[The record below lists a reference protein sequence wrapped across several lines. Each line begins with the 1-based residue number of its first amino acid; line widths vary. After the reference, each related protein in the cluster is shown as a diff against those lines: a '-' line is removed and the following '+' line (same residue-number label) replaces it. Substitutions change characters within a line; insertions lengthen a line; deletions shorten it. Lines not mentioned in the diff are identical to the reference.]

1 MLTRPSHEAA
11 VYSLGPWLVGMCIDM
26 LLQGALFTQVSPS
39 RLLTIHDLQVIKFAN
54 YFTWYG
60 STDGYKLTLSVAILA
75 LITTLKS
82 VQALLV
88 YVLQTQAPTDT
99 LAIVPLHVYPLPQH
113 LFSYSP
119 TFLRPGNPL
128 IVSLI
133 SLYVQSY
140 FCYRLYVVS
149 KRWWIVM
156 PVLVLYLFSVGSVAV
171 ATYYIARSDPKL
183 GRWLAVHYATI
194 FASDVILAG
203 TTAYFLLKT
212 RKLVLPHTTG
222 VINALIRLT
231 FQTATPAVI
240 CTTFN
245 LVFTYLPSPYDKGI
259 SSAFI
264 QALPKVYA
272 VSMMWTLNARRAIMR
287 EPTPM
292 FASGAFRITEGT
304 DSFMH
309 ANLRRRLTTGD
320 IQFATIDPDQYSDS
334 ESQILNVLSTVL
346 DDDAIPKRP

>member
-1 MLTRPSHEAA
+1 MSSLTPMLTRPSHEAA

-26 LLQGALFTQVSPS
+26 LLQGALFTQ
-39 RLLTIHDLQVIKFAN
+39 FAN
-54 YFTWYG
+54 YFAWYG

-82 VQALLV
+82 VQV
-88 YVLQTQAPTDT
+88 
-99 LAIVPLHVYPLPQH
+99 AIVWTQQITYFYNMQNALNMRFFVWYQI
-113 LFSYSP
+113 
-119 TFLRPGNPL
+119 GNPL

-149 KRWWIVM
+149 KRWWVVT

-245 LVFTYLPSPYDKGI
+245 LVFTYLPGPYDKGI

-334 ESQILNVLSTVL
+334 ESQILNMLSTVL
-346 DDDAIPKRP
+346 DDDDIPKRP

>member
-26 LLQGALFTQVSPS
+26 LLQGALFTQFV
-39 RLLTIHDLQVIKFAN
+39 N
-54 YFTWYG
+54 YFAWYG
-60 STDGYKLTLSVAILA
+60 STDGYKLTLSVALLA
-75 LITTLKS
+75 LITALKS
-82 VQALLV
+82 VQV
-88 YVLQTQAPTDT
+88 
-99 LAIVPLHVYPLPQH
+99 AIVWTQQITHFYDLQSALNMR
-113 LFSYSP
+113 FSAWYQI
-119 TFLRPGNPL
+119 GNPL
-128 IVSLI
+128 MVSLI

-149 KRWWIVM
+149 KKWWIVM
-156 PVLVLYLFSVGSVAV
+156 PVLVLYLFSVGSVAT

-183 GRWLAVHYATI
+183 GLWLGVHYATI
-194 FASDVILAG
+194 FASDVLLAG
-203 TTAYFLLKT
+203 TTAFFLLKT

-222 VINALIRLT
+222 VIDALIRLT

-245 LVFTYLPSPYDKGI
+245 LVFAYLPGPYHKGI

-304 DSFMH
+304 DPFSH
-309 ANLRRRLTTGD
+309 ANFRRFSTNGD
-320 IQFATIDPDQYSDS
+320 IQFATIDADQYSDS
-334 ESQILNVLSTVL
+334 ESQILNILSTTL
-346 DDDAIPKRP
+346 DDDDIPKRP

>member
-1 MLTRPSHEAA
+1 MSSLTPMLTRPSHEAA
-11 VYSLGPWLVGMCIDM
+11 LYSFGPWLVGMCIDM
-26 LLQGALFTQVSPS
+26 LLQGALFTQ
-39 RLLTIHDLQVIKFAN
+39 FAN

-82 VQALLV
+82 VQVCLLLCHVSSGHVNEALLGIARV
-88 YVLQTQAPTDT
+88 
-99 LAIVPLHVYPLPQH
+99 PLPQH
-113 LFSYSP
+113 LFPYSP

-128 IVSLI
+128 MVSLI

-149 KRWWIVM
+149 KRWWIVT

-194 FASDVILAG
+194 FASDVMLAG

-245 LVFTYLPSPYDKGI
+245 LVFTYLPGPYDKGI

-272 VSMMWTLNARRAIMR
+272 VSMMWTLNARRAIMH
-287 EPTPM
+287 EPSPM
-292 FASGAFRITEGT
+292 FASGDFRITEGT

-309 ANLRRRLTTGD
+309 GNPRRLTTGD
-320 IQFATIDPDQYSDS
+320 IQFATIQYSDS
-334 ESQILNVLSTVL
+334 ESQILNMLSTVL
-346 DDDAIPKRP
+346 DDDGIPKRP

>member
-1 MLTRPSHEAA
+1 MSSLTPMLTRPSHEAA
-11 VYSLGPWLVGMCIDM
+11 LYSLGPWLVGMCIDM
-26 LLQGALFTQVSPS
+26 LLQGALFTQ
-39 RLLTIHDLQVIKFAN
+39 IAN
-54 YFTWYG
+54 YFTSYG

-82 VQALLV
+82 VQAF
-88 YVLQTQAPTDT
+88 
-99 LAIVPLHVYPLPQH
+99 AIVWTQQITHFYNLQSALNMRFFVWYQI
-113 LFSYSP
+113 
-119 TFLRPGNPL
+119 GNPL

-140 FCYRLYVVS
+140 FCYRLYAVS
-149 KRWWIVM
+149 KRWWIVT

-171 ATYYIARSDPKL
+171 ATYYIAHSDPKL

-194 FASDVILAG
+194 FASDVMLAG

-245 LVFTYLPSPYDKGI
+245 LVFTYLPGPYDKGI

-287 EPTPM
+287 EPSPM
-292 FASGAFRITEGT
+292 FASGAFHITEGT

-309 ANLRRRLTTGD
+309 GNPRRRLTTGD
-320 IQFATIDPDQYSDS
+320 IQFAAIQYSDS
-334 ESQILNVLSTVL
+334 ESQILNMLSTVL
-346 DDDAIPKRP
+346 DDDDIAKRL

>member
-1 MLTRPSHEAA
+1 MLIRPSHEAA

-26 LLQGALFTQVSPS
+26 LLQGALFTQ
-39 RLLTIHDLQVIKFAN
+39 FAN
-54 YFTWYG
+54 YFAWYG

-82 VQALLV
+82 VQAF
-88 YVLQTQAPTDT
+88 
-99 LAIVPLHVYPLPQH
+99 AIVWTQQITHFYNIQSALNMR
-113 LFSYSP
+113 FSVWYQI
-119 TFLRPGNPL
+119 GNPL
-128 IVSLI
+128 MVSLI

-149 KRWWIVM
+149 KKGWIVT
-156 PVLVLYLFSVGSVAV
+156 PVLILYLFSVGSVAV
-171 ATYYIARSDPKL
+171 ATYYIARSDSKL

-194 FASDVILAG
+194 FASDVMLAG

-222 VINALIRLT
+222 VIDALIRLT

-245 LVFTYLPSPYDKGI
+245 LVFAYLPSPYHKGI

-309 ANLRRRLTTGD
+309 ANLRGLSTTGD
-320 IQFATIDPDQYSDS
+320 IQFATIDPEQYSDS
-334 ESQILNVLSTVL
+334 ESQILNTLSSVL
-346 DDDAIPKRP
+346 DDDDIS

>member
-1 MLTRPSHEAA
+1 
-11 VYSLGPWLVGMCIDM
+11 M
-26 LLQGALFTQVSPS
+26 LLQGALFTQ
-39 RLLTIHDLQVIKFAN
+39 FAN
-54 YFTWYG
+54 YFAWYG
-60 STDGYKLTLSVAILA
+60 STDGYKLTLSVALLA

-82 VQALLV
+82 VQAF
-88 YVLQTQAPTDT
+88 
-99 LAIVPLHVYPLPQH
+99 AIVWTQQITHFYDLQSALNMR
-113 LFSYSP
+113 FSVWYQI
-119 TFLRPGNPL
+119 GNPL

-149 KRWWIVM
+149 KKWWIVM
-156 PVLVLYLFSVGSVAV
+156 PVLVLYLFSVGSVAA

-194 FASDVILAG
+194 FASDVLLAS
-203 TTAYFLLKT
+203 TTAFFLLKT

-222 VINALIRLT
+222 VIDALIRLT

-245 LVFTYLPSPYDKGI
+245 LVFAYLPGPYDKGI

-292 FASGAFRITEGT
+292 FASGAFRIAEGT

-309 ANLRRRLTTGD
+309 ANIRRLSTTGD
-320 IQFATIDPDQYSDS
+320 IQFATIDADQYSDS
-334 ESQILNVLSTVL
+334 ESQILNILSTVL
-346 DDDAIPKRP
+346 DDNDIHKRP